1 MDAPKRTVCLRKT
14 NCLFAGNELSV
25 CAKRT
30 VGFAPCT
37 LEHYD
42 AKVALQAVPLPPFGI
57 PDVYPKRR
65 SWILAFSRKE
75 RKERK
80 VYRDGGIL
88 EEFQINPPF

>member
-1 MDAPKRTVCLRKT
+1 MANHQLVHQGKSRRRERRRYADCGRGKRALPD
-14 NCLFAGNELSV
+14 FQH
-25 CAKRT
+25 
-30 VGFAPCT
+30 
-37 LEHYD
+37 LERHTMLLGYM
-42 AKVALQAVPLPPFGI
+42 PPFQGSQF
-57 PDVYPKRR
+57 PQNMSYPKRR